1 MSTINTNIPSLVAA
15 RVLST
20 NNALLSRTLER
31 LSTGYR
37 INRGEDDPAGL
48 IASENLRAEKSAI
61 LASIDNAGRAKNV
74 MGVAEGALTEVS
86 SLLIQ
91 LEDVVD
97 RSASPSGLSDD
108 ELAANQLKIDSILD
122 TINRIASTTTFA
134 GKKILD
140 GSLNYTLSGV
150 AASAISDVNV
160 NAARIAD
167 NSTRA
172 VTVQVTTSAETAR
185 LSYAGGS
192 IGAAGVSISV
202 GGNKGVDQFSFASG
216 TTVTQIA
223 TAVNAAKDLTGVSAS
238 INSTTSA
245 LEFSSVRYGESQ
257 YVTVEALQGTFT
269 TTGGTSSTRDEGVD
283 AVVLVNGSEA
293 NTDGLDVHYRSA
305 ALDLDFTMTDDYGG
319 DTGGGSKTFYVTG
332 GGAQFRITPDLSLA
346 GQVDVGL
353 RSITASSLGNDT
365 AGRLSTLGSGQA
377 NSMTSGNY
385 QDAQEIVRLA
395 ARQVAS
401 LRGRLGAIQQN
412 TLTAT
417 INSLQVTYEN
427 VSAAEST
434 IRDTD
439 FAKETA
445 NLTRSQILVQAST
458 QVMGMANSAPQSI
471 LGLLR

>member
-15 RVLST
+15 RVLSS
-20 NNALLSRTLER
+20 NNTLLSRTLER

-48 IASENLRAEKSAI
+48 IASETLRGEKQAI
-61 LASIDNAGRAKNV
+61 LASIDNANRARNV
-74 MGVAEGALTEVS
+74 IGVAEGALTEVS
-86 SLLIQ
+86 NLLIQ
-91 LEDVVD
+91 LEEVVD
-97 RSASPSGLSDD
+97 RSASPAGTSPD
-108 ELAANQLKIDSILD
+108 EVAANQLKIDSILD

-140 GSLNYTLSGV
+140 GSFAYTMSGV
-150 AASAISDVNV
+150 DASAISDVNV

-167 NSTRA
+167 GSTRA
-172 VTVQVTTSAETAR
+172 VTVQVTTAAETAA
-185 LSYAGGS
+185 LTYSGGTVGAG
-192 IGAAGVSISV
+192 GVSISV
-202 GGNKGVDQFSFASG
+202 GGNKGVDSFSFASG
-216 TTVTQIA
+216 TTIQQIA
-223 TAVNAAKDLTGVSAS
+223 TAVNAATGLTGVSATVVGS
-238 INSTTSA
+238 DLSFN
-245 LEFSSVRYGESQ
+245 SVRYGSDQ
-257 YVTVEALQGTFT
+257 FVSVEALQGTFAV
-269 TTGGTSSTRDEGVD
+269 TGGSSSTKDEGVD
-283 AVVLVNGSEA
+283 AVVLVNGTQA
-293 NTDGLDVHYRSA
+293 NTQGLDVHFRSA
-305 ALDLDFTMTDDYGG
+305 ALDIDFAMTADYGG
-319 DTGGGSKTFYVTG
+319 VTTGGAKTFYVTG

-346 GQVDVGL
+346 GQVDVGI
-353 RSITASSLGNDT
+353 RSTQTSALGSDT
-365 AGRLSTLGSGQA
+365 VGRLSTLGSGQA
-377 NSMTSGNY
+377 NALSTGNF

-412 TLTAT
+412 TLTST

-427 VSAAEST
+427 VSAAESA

-458 QVMGMANSAPQSI
+458 QIMGVANSAPQAI